1 MAAAD
6 SSIVMV
12 QMTLSQIVLE
22 LSWDNENSASS
33 DFTHQHRNK
42 SADIWQIEQVANSP
56 YALATF

>member
-12 QMTLSQIVLE
+12 QMTLPQIVLE

-33 DFTHQHRNK
+33 DFTLQHRNK
-42 SADIWQIEQVANSP
+42 SAGAI
-56 YALATF
+56 YGK